1 MKVGRGVAYKKTD
14 AVNGSISFVIGC
26 VKKINPD
33 SLIAVE
39 PNGTETELFKGEA
52 HRVNSEK
59 LEGLLRNAVGIE
71 LDLPVKKYD
80 EEDFA
85 EDGDDE
91 DYVDLDEDEP
101 EDEGEED

>member
-1 MKVGRGVAYKKTD
+1 
-14 AVNGSISFVIGC
+14 

-59 LEGLLRNAVGIE
+59 LEVLLRNAVGIE

-85 EDGDDE
+85 EKGEDGDDE